1 LGSVGSIGRF
11 PVIDGVGYLT
21 ILGEAGKPRRINA
34 YKCVRRWWA
43 KSRRVRIVRSGSPQT
58 QK

>member
-21 ILGEAGKPRRINA
+21 ILGEAGKPSRIM
-34 YKCVRRWWA
+34 
-43 KSRRVRIVRSGSPQT
+43 RIVRSGSPQT